1 MLGSNTRAGRQ
12 SNAMPR
18 FRPGLWPT
26 LAAIVVIAATA
37 SLGKWQY
44 NRAAQKA
51 SLQGQLAAAR
61 SEIALPLKGARDVD
75 RSMRYRRVAA
85 IGTFDASR
93 QIWIDNRTYKGTAG
107 YYVLTPM
114 RLADG
119 SHVIVNRGWV
129 AAAKMRDSIP
139 PAPPPSGEVQVTGA
153 LNLPP
158 PSFLALSSANVQG
171 SVWQNLDLDAYA
183 AAQRIDVAPLVIEQW
198 LGANDGLV
206 RDWPVPDFGRDTNI
220 SYMWQWWSFGILALV
235 FWVVLGFR
243 AGRVQSA
250 GQQEP

>member
-1 MLGSNTRAGRQ
+1 
-12 SNAMPR
+12 MPR

-26 LAAIVVIAATA
+26 LAAIVVIAATT
-37 SLGKWQY
+37 SLGNWQY

-51 SLQGQLAAAR
+51 ALQAQLSAAR
-61 SEIALPLKGARDVD
+61 SESALPLKAARDVD
-75 RSMRYRRVAA
+75 RSMRYRRVEAV
-85 IGTFDASR
+85 GTFDASG
-93 QIWIDNRTYKGTAG
+93 QIWLDNRTYKGTAG
-107 YYVLTPM
+107 YYVLTPL

-129 AAAKMRDSIP
+129 AATKMRNSIP
-139 PAPPPSGEVQVTGA
+139 PAVPPSGQVQLSGA

-183 AAQRIDVAPLVIEQW
+183 TAQRIEVAPLVIEQW

-206 RDWPVPDFGRDTNI
+206 RDWPVPDFGRDTNVG
-220 SYMWQWWSFGILALV
+220 YMWQWWSFGMLALV
-235 FWVVLGFR
+235 FWAVLGLR
-243 AGRVQSA
+243 AGRIQS
-250 GQQEP
+250 GEPVAPRRTVPEPRQP